1 MRAVA
6 TGWVTVTHQL
16 RRSEVLRIDSLS
28 DLLHSFA
35 QLSLLRQAVSVPY
48 RPKLVHVPRPFAPP
62 LDNTSVD
69 LLHGTFEMRLELL
82 GKHLGIHK
90 AGVGAV
96 QRVIGRRVR

>member
-28 DLLHSFA
+28 D
-35 QLSLLRQAVSVPY
+35 LLRQAVSVPY

-69 LLHGTFEMRLELL
+69 LLHGTFEMRLEFL